1 MAQVLI
7 SGASGLIG
15 KKLTAL
21 LLEKGHTVK
30 HLGRKE
36 NLNSKTP
43 CYKWDLDRGEIDERA
58 FENIDTVV
66 HLAGAGIAD
75 EKWTTARKKEIID
88 SRVISS
94 KLLAKEINKR
104 GNQIKTFVGAS
115 AVGFYGAI
123 TNEKVY
129 YETDAACT
137 DFMGSVCKQ
146 WEESYNNINKNTR
159 LNIIRI
165 GVVLSKDGG
174 ALPKL
179 AKTIRMGIGSAL
191 GSGQQYMPW
200 IHIDDLVGL
209 FYEAITNENMHGIY
223 NGVAPIHAN
232 NKELSKAIAQTLH
245 KPFFMPSVPKF
256 ILKLILGE
264 MAVIVLEGVKVSAE
278 KTKGIP
284 FTYKHPEL
292 KGALQDLLMK

>member
-43 CYKWDLDRGEIDERA
+43 CYRWDLDKREIDECA

-75 EKWTTARKKEIID
+75 EKWTAARKKEIID

-94 KLLAKEINKR
+94 KLLASEINKR

-129 YETDAACT
+129 TETDAACD
-137 DFMGSVCKQ
+137 DFMGDTCKQ
-146 WEESYNNINKNTR
+146 WEASYNDINKNTR

-174 ALPKL
+174 ALPKIS
-179 AKTIRMGIGSAL
+179 KTIKMGIGSAL
-191 GSGQQYMPW
+191 GSGKQYMPW
-200 IHIDDLVGL
+200 IHIDDLVNL

-223 NGVAPIHAN
+223 NGVAPMHIN
-232 NKELSKAIAQTLH
+232 NKELSKAIALTLH
-245 KPFFMPSVPKF
+245 KPFFLPSVPKF

-264 MAVIVLEGVKVSAE
+264 MAVIVLEGVKVSSE
-278 KTKGIP
+278 NTKGIP
-284 FTYKHPEL
+284 FNFKYPEL
-292 KGALQDLLMK
+292 KGALEDLLK

>member
-21 LLEKGHTVK
+21 LIGKGHTVK

-36 NLNSKTP
+36 DLNSKTP
-43 CYKWDLDRGEIDERA
+43 CYKWDLSKGEIDERA
-58 FENIDTVV
+58 FENVDTVV

-75 EKWTTARKKEIID
+75 EKWTAARKKEIID

-94 KLLAKEINKR
+94 KLLANEINKR

-129 YETDAACT
+129 TETDAACD
-137 DFMGSVCKQ
+137 DFMGNTCKQ
-146 WEESYNNINKNTR
+146 WEESYNDLNKNIR

-174 ALPKL
+174 ALPKIS
-179 AKTIRMGIGSAL
+179 KTIKMGIGSAL
-191 GSGQQYMPW
+191 GSGKQYMPW

-209 FYEAITNENMHGIY
+209 FYEAITE
-223 NGVAPIHAN
+223 
-232 NKELSKAIAQTLH
+232 
-245 KPFFMPSVPKF
+245 
-256 ILKLILGE
+256 
-264 MAVIVLEGVKVSAE
+264 
-278 KTKGIP
+278 
-284 FTYKHPEL
+284 
-292 KGALQDLLMK
+292 

>member
-21 LLEKGHTVK
+21 LIEKGHAVK

-36 NLNSKTP
+36 NLSSKIP
-43 CYKWDLDRGEIDERA
+43 CYKWDISKGEIDEHA

-88 SRVISS
+88 SRVNSS
-94 KLLAKEINKR
+94 KLLASEINKR
-104 GNQIKTFVGAS
+104 GNQITTFVGAS

-129 YETDAACT
+129 TETDTAFD
-137 DFMGSVCKQ
+137 DFMGNTCKQ
-146 WEESYNNINKNTR
+146 WEESYYDINKKTR

-165 GVVLSKDGG
+165 GIVLSKDGG

-191 GSGQQYMPW
+191 GSGKQYMPW
-200 IHIDDLVGL
+200 IHIDDLVNL
-209 FYEAITNENMHGIY
+209 FYEAIINENMQGIY
-223 NGVAPIHAN
+223 NGVAPQHAT
-232 NKELSKAIAQTLH
+232 NKELSKAIAVTLH
-245 KPFFMPSVPKF
+245 KPFFMPAVPAF

-264 MAVIVLEGVKVSAE
+264 MSVIVLEGVKVSAE
-278 KTKGIP
+278 KTKRIP
-284 FTYKHPEL
+284 FTYKYCEL
-292 KGALQDLLMK
+292 KGALEDLLK

>member
-43 CYKWDLDRGEIDERA
+43 CYKWDLDKGEIDERA

-75 EKWTTARKKEIID
+75 EKWTAARKKEIID

-94 KLLAKEINKR
+94 KLLAREINER

-129 YETDAACT
+129 TETDASCE

-146 WEESYNNINKNTR
+146 WEESYTDINKETR
-159 LNIIRI
+159 LKIIRI

-191 GSGQQYMPW
+191 GSGKQNMPW

-209 FYEAITNENMHGIY
+209 FYESITNENMHGIY
-223 NGVAPIHAN
+223 NGVAPQHAT
-232 NKELSKAIAQTLH
+232 NKVLSKAIAQTLH
-245 KPFFMPSVPKF
+245 KPFFMPAVPKF

-264 MAVIVLEGVKVSAE
+264 MAVIVLEGVKVSSE
-278 KTKGIP
+278 KTQKIP
-284 FTYKHPEL
+284 FTFKYPEL
-292 KGALQDLLMK
+292 KGALEDLLVH

>member
-21 LLEKGHTVK
+21 LIEKGHTVK

-43 CYKWDLDRGEIDERA
+43 CYKWDLDKGEIDARA

-75 EKWTTARKKEIID
+75 KRWTAARKKEIVD
-88 SRVISS
+88 SRVVSS
-94 KLLAKEINKR
+94 QLLAQEINKR

-115 AVGFYGAI
+115 AVGIYGAI

-129 YETDAACT
+129 NETDAACN

-146 WEESYNNINKNTR
+146 WEESYTDINKDTR
-159 LNIIRI
+159 VNIIRI

-179 AKTIRMGIGSAL
+179 AKTIKMGIGSAL
-191 GSGQQYMPW
+191 GSGKQYMPW
-200 IHIDDLVGL
+200 IHIDDLVAL
-209 FYEAITNENMHGIY
+209 FYEAIINQSMHGIY
-223 NGVAPIHAN
+223 NGVAPMHTN
-232 NKELSKAIAQTLH
+232 NNELSKAIATTLH
-245 KPFFMPSVPKF
+245 KPFFMPAVPAF

-264 MAVIVLEGVKVSAE
+264 MAVIVLEGVKVSSE
-278 KTKGIP
+278 KTQKIP
-284 FTYKHPEL
+284 FTFKYPKL
-292 KGALQDLLMK
+292 KGALEDLLR

>member
-21 LLEKGHTVK
+21 LIEKGHTVK

-36 NLNSKTP
+36 NLNTKTP
-43 CYKWDLDRGEIDERA
+43 CYKWDLSKGEIDERA

-75 EKWTTARKKEIID
+75 EKWTAARKKEIID

-94 KLLAKEINKR
+94 KLLASEINKR

-129 YETDAACT
+129 TETDAACD
-137 DFMGSVCKQ
+137 DFMGNTCKQ
-146 WEESYNNINKNTR
+146 WEESYNEINKNIR

-174 ALPKL
+174 ALPKIS
-179 AKTIRMGIGSAL
+179 KTIKMGIGSAL
-191 GSGQQYMPW
+191 GSGKQYMPW

-209 FYEAITNENMHGIY
+209 FYEAITNEKMHGIY
-223 NGVAPIHAN
+223 NGVAPQHVT

-245 KPFFMPSVPKF
+245 KPFFMPAVPAF
-256 ILKLILGE
+256 VLKLILGE

-284 FTYKHPEL
+284 FNFKYPEL
-292 KGALQDLLMK
+292 KGALENLLR